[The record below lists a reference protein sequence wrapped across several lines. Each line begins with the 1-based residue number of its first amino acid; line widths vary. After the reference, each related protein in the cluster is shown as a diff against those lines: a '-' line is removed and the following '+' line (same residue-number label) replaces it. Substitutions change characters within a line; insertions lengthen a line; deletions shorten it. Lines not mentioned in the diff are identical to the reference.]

1 MAHRPSFPS
10 NFVGLSPSASELF
23 AATDGPQPK
32 SRISESECVS
42 LVIAERLILTTFLLQ
57 PESVSNRVKFNDRL
71 ALTSVTVTL
80 QGRVLLRLL
89 LVSDMQY
96 LYSQGKDS
104 SILIRLMEDG
114 PVHVLSYSKQLP
126 AGV

>member
-1 MAHRPSFPS
+1 M
-10 NFVGLSPSASELF
+10 
-23 AATDGPQPK
+23 
-32 SRISESECVS
+32 
-42 LVIAERLILTTFLLQ
+42 LQ
-57 PESVSNRVKFNDRL
+57 PESVSNRVKFDDRL

-80 QGRVLLRLL
+80 QGRVLLGLL

-114 PVHVLSYSKQLP
+114 PVHVLSYSKQFTRR
-126 AGV
+126 GVAALETSSSSRLVVD

>member
-1 MAHRPSFPS
+1 M
-10 NFVGLSPSASELF
+10 
-23 AATDGPQPK
+23 
-32 SRISESECVS
+32 
-42 LVIAERLILTTFLLQ
+42 IAERLILTTFLLQ

-80 QGRVLLRLL
+80 QGRVLLDLL
-89 LVSDMQY
+89 LVSDMQ
-96 LYSQGKDS
+96 YSQGKDS

>member
-1 MAHRPSFPS
+1 M
-10 NFVGLSPSASELF
+10 
-23 AATDGPQPK
+23 
-32 SRISESECVS
+32 
-42 LVIAERLILTTFLLQ
+42 IAERLILTTFLLQ

-71 ALTSVTVTL
+71 ALNVTVTL
-80 QGRVLLRLL
+80 QGRVLLGLL

>member
-1 MAHRPSFPS
+1 M
-10 NFVGLSPSASELF
+10 
-23 AATDGPQPK
+23 
-32 SRISESECVS
+32 
-42 LVIAERLILTTFLLQ
+42 IAERLILTTFLLQ
-57 PESVSNRVKFNDRL
+57 PESVSNRVKFDDRL

-80 QGRVLLRLL
+80 QRRVLLGLL

>member
-1 MAHRPSFPS
+1 M
-10 NFVGLSPSASELF
+10 
-23 AATDGPQPK
+23 
-32 SRISESECVS
+32 
-42 LVIAERLILTTFLLQ
+42 IAERLILTTFLLQ

-71 ALTSVTVTL
+71 ASTSVTVTL
-80 QGRVLLRLL
+80 QGRVLLGLL

>member
-1 MAHRPSFPS
+1 M
-10 NFVGLSPSASELF
+10 
-23 AATDGPQPK
+23 
-32 SRISESECVS
+32 
-42 LVIAERLILTTFLLQ
+42 IAERLIRTTLLLQ

-80 QGRVLLRLL
+80 QGRVLLGLL